1 MGLTLC
7 VSVTTVWYVCLG
19 FVLETAV
26 CDMSVYA
33 FVLCGR
39 PKLAWV
45 YMVLL
50 VLEWQTGAIFMV
62 VCCTHISGACLCH
75 GMFVGYGWRNE
86 AIV

>member
-45 YMVLL
+45 YGPPCPGVANWRDIYGSLL
-50 VLEWQTGAIFMV
+50 HTYFGRMFMPWHV
-62 VCCTHISGACLCH
+62 RRVWLAQ
-75 GMFVGYGWRNE
+75 
-86 AIV
+86 